1 MELPRHPGGPVAPGR
16 EEEKHH
22 AGDAT
27 APWRNGWAPIQ
38 QIPAGLNGFDTTQYR
53 VHLETAFH
61 LISVAAAVNCGGYLY
76 LEAKY
81 GTLSK
86 STRSLIIF

>member
-1 MELPRHPGGPVAPGR
+1 MELPRHPGGPVTLPGR

-53 VHLETAFH
+53 MHLETAFH
-61 LISVAAAVNCGGYLY
+61 LISFAAAVTAVVICTS
-76 LEAKY
+76 K
-81 GTLSK
+81 LSMGC
-86 STRSLIIF
+86 SANPHVL